1 MFVFYVKSLMAV
13 VTERKMCTEGCLG
26 GDLGFVMGEY
36 WQADNIFVPETQ
48 WNLTFTVGEKEL
60 NEDVLYMENDELVFV
75 EDVSSISNGTVDSL
89 TLYDYMTICAAYSDS
104 VRELG
109 LVDDMV
115 DNLTGITYS
124 PLLAWQ
130 VEFHVDKWTC
140 SVVYSYIDAN
150 ITAMDCLS
158 VMDEDDESE
167 IDEDDDKDDDSEMDE
182 DDDDDD
188 DVQMDDEGDKSVDC
202 GDSGFYRGYA
212 TGAQKES
219 CPDVECEDV
228 QEVVVS
234 LNDEAHLMEVKIGS
248 SLKFTNFNYTV
259 MQYMSLTDC
268 NMCDLNGEN
277 ENMNELSE
285 EGYDTFTVDAQNSD
299 IFLEM
304 SEVGYRCFIPY
315 TVDLVPLCELTLL
328 VSVVP
333 CEEVL
338 EITYMFDEEVDPNLI
353 LEVLRD
359 AFEAKNW
366 TGEVMTSGEE
376 IGDVLPA
383 FYVNNTNETR
393 SSEDG
398 CEEPDCYSYTFSFYD
413 IPSEDLDTIA
423 KSLSDVDYVNDL
435 FNSSELSIPASTG
448 TSSET
453 FDESSKSDKTLIVIL
468 VCVAVIVV
476 LGIGGYFIFKRMGK
490 GDGGSDNDQINLV
503 SASGKPNPERGE
515 DYGATTEQA
524 LKI

>member
-158 VMDEDDESE
+158 KMDEDDEGKM
-167 IDEDDDKDDDSEMDE
+167 DEDDDGDMDEDDDGEMDE
-182 DDDDDD
+182 DDD
-188 DVQMDDEGDKSVDC
+188 GDKSMDC
-202 GDSGFYRGYA
+202 GDTGYYRGYA
-212 TGAQKES
+212 TGTQEDS
-219 CPDVECEDV
+219 CPDVGCSDAKEA
-228 QEVVVS
+228 VVS
-234 LNDEAHLMEVKIGS
+234 LSDEARLMEVKIGT
-248 SLKFTNFNYTV
+248 SLMFTNFSYKV

-268 NMCDLNGEN
+268 NMCDLSGEN
-277 ENMNELSE
+277 EENREALSE
-285 EGYDTFTVDAQNSD
+285 EGYDTFTLDAQNSL

-304 SEVGYRCFIPY
+304 TEVGYRCFIPY
-315 TVDLVPLCELTLL
+315 TMDLEPQCELTLL

-333 CEEVL
+333 CNQVL
-338 EITYMFDEEVDPNLI
+338 EVMFMFAEEVDPNLI
-353 LEVLRD
+353 LEALRD
-359 AFEAKNW
+359 AFEDNEW
-366 TGEVMTSGEE
+366 DGDVLTSGEE

-383 FYVNNTNETR
+383 FYVNNQTAR
-393 SSEDG
+393 RRLSDDS
-398 CEEPDCYSYTFSFYD
+398 CEEPDCFSYTFSFYD
-413 IPSEDLDTIA
+413 IASKDLDTIEDNF
-423 KSLSDVDYVNDL
+423 SDLDYVNDL
-435 FNSSELSIPASTG
+435 FNSSGLAIPASTG
-448 TSSET
+448 TSSKS
-453 FDESSKSDKTLIVIL
+453 FDKSSKSDKTLLLIFVA
-468 VCVAVIVV
+468 VAVIVV
-476 LGIGGYFIFKRMGK
+476 LIVIGYCIYKNMNK
-490 GDGGSDNDQINLV
+490 DDGGNDTDQINLV
-503 SASGKPNPERGE
+503 SASGKANPERGE